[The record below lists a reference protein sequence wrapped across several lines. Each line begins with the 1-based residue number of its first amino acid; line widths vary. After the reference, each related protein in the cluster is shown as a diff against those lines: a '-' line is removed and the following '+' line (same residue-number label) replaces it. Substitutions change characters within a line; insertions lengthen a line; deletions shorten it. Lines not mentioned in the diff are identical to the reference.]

1 MSDAYKQAGVDIKAG
16 NEAVVR
22 MKQHVQRTSRP
33 EVLTD
38 LGGFAGLFAL
48 DSSRY
53 QQPVLVAST
62 DGIGTKLKLA
72 FALDI
77 HHTVGVDLT
86 AMCVNDIVVQGAEPL
101 FFLDYIA
108 ADRID
113 PARIESIIKGI
124 ADGCQEA
131 GCALIGG
138 ETAEMPGFY
147 HPGEYDAAGFCVGI
161 AERDSLVTGA
171 GIAPGDV
178 VLGLPSSG
186 LHSNGFSLVR
196 ELLLNNSSFPLDRP
210 FGPNTEALGTEL
222 LRPTRI
228 YVRTVLELLQQ
239 FTIKGMAHITGGG
252 FTENIPRIL
261 PSSCRAHINL
271 DSWPIQPIFHL
282 LQETGQLSQQDM
294 LGTFNMGIGMVL
306 VVDRAT
312 GAAVMESLCQKNEAV
327 YLIGTIE
334 EGDQGIEW
342 RGTL

>member
-1 MSDAYKQAGVDIKAG
+1 MSDAYKKAGVDIAAG
-16 NEAVVR
+16 SEAVNR
-22 MKQHVQRTSRP
+22 MKQHVRRTHRP

-53 QQPVLVAST
+53 RQPVLVAST

-77 HHTVGVDLT
+77 HHTIGIDLT

-108 ADRID
+108 ADRVE
-113 PARIESIIKGI
+113 PSRIASIVQGI
-124 ADGCQEA
+124 ADGCEEA

-161 AERDSLVTGA
+161 AERDALVTGA
-171 GIAPGDV
+171 DIVPGDV
-178 VLGLPSSG
+178 ILGLPSSG

-196 ELLLNNSSFPLDRP
+196 KLLQDNPSFPLDQPYGRD
-210 FGPNTEALGTEL
+210 TKALGTEL

-228 YVRTVLELLQQ
+228 YVRTILDLLKQ
-239 FTIKGMAHITGGG
+239 FSIRGMAHITGGG

-261 PSSCRAHINL
+261 PHNCRARINL
-271 DSWPIQPIFHL
+271 GAWPIPPIFSL
-282 LQETGQLSQQDM
+282 LQEQGDLTAADM
-294 LGTFNMGIGMVL
+294 FTTFNMGIGMVL
-306 VVDRAT
+306 IVDRAA
-312 GAAVMESLCQKNEAV
+312 GAAIMEYLCKSNEAV
-327 YLIGTIE
+327 YLMGSIE
-334 EGDQGIEW
+334 SGSPGIDW
-342 RGTL
+342 GGKL